1 MVMLR
6 LWKYNNKEKERK
18 IMQKCYSCEKRREGS
33 TVGNVY
39 ICYHCRAEEDAIG
52 CQDIDDQLDRLGEV
66 GTDSINHSE

>member
-1 MVMLR
+1 
-6 LWKYNNKEKERK
+6 
-18 IMQKCYSCEKRREGS
+18 MQKCYSCEKRREGS